1 MQVIEIYNA
10 SPIFYVVFLVL
21 NFKVIFFFLQF
32 FFFLRTIYEK
42 LSEALNEDEVI
53 LYKQRVDELIPNIR
67 YCAYN
72 IGDETAINDLMKLR
86 LSGKTS
92 GEDLLAADLDV
103 RNFTFINLFK
113 KYNI

>member
-1 MQVIEIYNA
+1 M
-10 SPIFYVVFLVL
+10 
-21 NFKVIFFFLQF
+21 
-32 FFFLRTIYEK
+32 
-42 LSEALNEDEVI
+42 
-53 LYKQRVDELIPNIR
+53 IPNIR

-103 RNFTFINLFK
+103 RNFTFIIL
-113 KYNI
+113 

>member
-1 MQVIEIYNA
+1 MRVTEIYNA
-10 SPIFYVVFLVL
+10 STLFYVVFPAL
-21 NFKVIFFFLQF
+21 NFSFKIFFFTIEF

-53 LYKQRVDELIPNIR
+53 LYKQRVEEVIPNIR

-103 RNFTFINLFK
+103 RNFTLIIL
-113 KYNI
+113 